1 MKFHFICPSGL
12 EPWDWGRPEGIAGSE
27 TCVIELSR
35 RLARRGHDVRVYA
48 PTFEDTTDDHE
59 YGVRW
64 RHVTTDIDTAEDG
77 VWWLC
82 RCPWV
87 VDHFDPPP
95 APSVP
100 QQGGRGSPRNSQRVF
115 LRCDDVHYRNAGAGD
130 LTKER
135 HDKLDH
141 ILLMSGPHRDLFRG
155 FYPFL
160 DDRKTSTLGC
170 GIATDRIELLTVGAN
185 HLAAQGSPHPPL
197 RGTLPQNGGGNI
209 RDPYRL
215 VWVSSPDRGL
225 DTAIDIF
232 YRALE
237 KEPRLNLHVY
247 YGWHGVDRAYPD
259 PNSEPQKLKRR
270 IQAMD
275 RGQITWHG
283 RVGKAELWRGH
294 LSSNIWLYPTWFP
307 EAGVVSAQEA
317 QALGAIPICPPTY
330 GLAEKVKHGVW
341 IAGNPA
347 DPVIRDRYV
356 AAVLALVERWEVCES
371 IRRDMMPWARREF
384 DWERIVDHHENL
396 AGCLTPQLVKM
407 TDKGMK
413 VERLL
418 VA

>member
-12 EPWDWGRPEGIAGSE
+12 EPWDWCRPEGIAGSE

-35 RLARRGHDVRVYA
+35 RLARRGHDVRVYS
-48 PTFEDTTDDHE
+48 PCFDDTTDDTE

-64 RHVTTDIDTAEDG
+64 RNVASDIDTAEDG

-87 VDHFDPPP
+87 IDHFVKQD
-95 APSVP
+95 
-100 QQGGRGSPRNSQRVF
+100 NQRVF
-115 LRCDDVHYRNAGAGD
+115 LRCDDVHYQNAGAGD
-130 LTKER
+130 LTKQR
-135 HDKLDH
+135 HDKFDH
-141 ILLMSGPHRDLFRG
+141 ILLMSGPHREMFRIN
-155 FYPFL
+155 YPWL
-160 DDRKTSTLGC
+160 DDKKTSTLGC
-170 GIATDRIELLTVGAN
+170 GIAVDQIEQCERITQQTPGAW
-185 HLAAQGSPHPPL
+185 LEES
-197 RGTLPQNGGGNI
+197 RY
-209 RDPYRL
+209 PYNL
-215 VWVSSPDRGL
+215 IWVSSPDRGL

-237 KEPRLNLHVY
+237 KEPRLRLHVY
-247 YGWHGVDRAYPD
+247 YGWEGIDKASRGE
-259 PNSEPQKLKRR
+259 PNSDGQKLKRK
-270 IQAMD
+270 ILAMD
-275 RGQITWHG
+275 RGGITWHG
-283 RVGKAELWRGH
+283 RVGKGKLWAGH
-294 LSSNIWLYPTWFP
+294 RKSNIWLYPTWFP

-317 QALGAIPICPPTY
+317 QALGAIPICPPSY
-330 GLAEKVKHGVW
+330 GLAEKVRHGVW
-341 IAGNPA
+341 VAGNPA

-356 AAVLALVERWEVCES
+356 AAVLRLVADGELCES

-413 VERLL
+413 AERLL